1 MKLRKQYLLFFVII
15 TLFIMFCYSVK
26 VFYRKKEMFKTKIFP
41 QSNANALKNT
51 FLTVKSYI
59 LKKELSP
66 QERERIRNDV
76 KLMRNKIQEG
86 IDNGSLQSIY
96 RNNVIEYLLSD
107 TTLEHIM
114 NRDTPFIIKKGVLK
128 KIEKWINFIKN
139 NTTLTYGIHYSEK
152 NPTSIEENEIDLSIP
167 NSQIELFSAGSK
179 NASSESKFIKDFDI
193 GKDNGGYNL
202 FKVKKNDEDNS
213 LLKTYKIR
221 ESCLRRIP
229 GTPVRYGQVTNA
241 LDIVNEDREI
251 RYKASQYFSKPR
263 LIMTETT
270 HGKNSLNNYAAKYYL
285 DYVGKSP
292 EGLTL
297 YHILAFDIQERN
309 FSNCIMVNFDGSI
322 TSVKRNPSIENTLFV
337 LEEYNKE
344 KFNFIE
350 AESGKIENMGLRCY
364 SYKGLSNQKHYFYQ
378 YYNDM
383 GGNIE
388 EVTEHSANKNPFI
401 FKYIPVQY

>member
-1 MKLRKQYLLFFVII
+1 MRKEYLLFLIVII
-15 TLFIMFCYSVK
+15 LILIVCYSVK
-26 VFYRKKEMFKTKIFP
+26 IFYKNKETFRTKIFP
-41 QSNANALKNT
+41 QSEANELTNK
-51 FLTVKSYI
+51 FLTIRAYI
-59 LKKELSP
+59 LKKEISP
-66 QERERIRNDV
+66 RERDIIRNDLN
-76 KLMRNKIQEG
+76 LMRNIIQRG

-96 RNNVIEYLLSD
+96 RTIVIEYLLSN
-107 TTLEHIM
+107 TTIEKIM

-139 NTTLTYGIHYSEK
+139 NTELTFGIHYLKK
-152 NPTSIEENEIDLSIP
+152 NPTSIENEEIKVKLPDSK
-167 NSQIELFSAGSK
+167 IELFSAGSN
-179 NASSESKFIKDFDI
+179 NASSESEFIKDFDI

-202 FKVKKNDEDNS
+202 FRVKKPDEDKS

-241 LDIVNEDREI
+241 LDIVNEDRDV

-263 LIMTETT
+263 LIMAETT

-292 EGLTL
+292 EGLAL
-297 YHILAFDIQERN
+297 YQILVFNIQERR
-309 FSNCIMVNFDGSI
+309 FSDCIMVNYDGSI
-322 TSVKRNPSIENTLFV
+322 SVTKRNPSIENTLFV
-337 LEEYNKE
+337 LEDYNSST
-344 KFNFIE
+344 FNFIE
-350 AESGKIENMGLRCY
+350 AESGNVNNMALRSY
-364 SYKGLSNQKHYFYQ
+364 GYKGLTHQNHYFYQ

-388 EVTEHSANKNPFI
+388 EVIESSTDKNAFI

>member
-1 MKLRKQYLLFFVII
+1 
-15 TLFIMFCYSVK
+15 
-26 VFYRKKEMFKTKIFP
+26 
-41 QSNANALKNT
+41 
-51 FLTVKSYI
+51 
-59 LKKELSP
+59 
-66 QERERIRNDV
+66 
-76 KLMRNKIQEG
+76 
-86 IDNGSLQSIY
+86 
-96 RNNVIEYLLSD
+96 
-107 TTLEHIM
+107 
-114 NRDTPFIIKKGVLK
+114 TPFIIKKGVLK

-401 FKYIPVQY
+401 FKY

>member
-1 MKLRKQYLLFFVII
+1 MKISKEYLFFVII
-15 TLFIMFCYSVK
+15 TLFIVYYSVK
-26 VFYRKKEMFKTKIFP
+26 AFYKKKETFRTKIFP
-41 QSNANALKNT
+41 QSEANELTNK
-51 FLTVKSYI
+51 FLTIRAYI
-59 LKKELSP
+59 LNKEISP
-66 QERERIRNDV
+66 RERDIIRNDV
-76 KLMRNKIQEG
+76 NIMRNMIQRG
-86 IDNGSLQSIY
+86 IDNDSLQSIY
-96 RNNVIEYLLSD
+96 RTIVIEYLLSN
-107 TTLEHIM
+107 TTIEKIM
-114 NRDTPFIIKKGVLK
+114 SKDTPFIIKKGILK

-139 NTTLTYGIHYSEK
+139 NTELTFGIHYLKK
-152 NPTSIEENEIDLSIP
+152 NPTSIENEEIKVKLPDSK
-167 NSQIELFSAGSK
+167 IELFSAGSN
-179 NASSESKFIKDFDI
+179 NASSESEFIKDFDI

-202 FKVKKNDEDNS
+202 FRVKKPDEDKS

-241 LDIVNEDREI
+241 LDIVNEDRDV

-263 LIMTETT
+263 LIMAETT

-292 EGLTL
+292 EGLAL
-297 YHILAFDIQERN
+297 YHILVFNIQERR
-309 FSNCIMVNFDGSI
+309 FSDCIMVNYDGSI
-322 TSVKRNPSIENTLFV
+322 SVTKRNPSIENTLFV
-337 LEEYNKE
+337 LEDYNSS

-350 AESGKIENMGLRCY
+350 AESGNVSNMALRSY
-364 SYKGLSNQKHYFYQ
+364 GYKGLTHQNHYFYQ

-388 EVTEHSANKNPFI
+388 EVIESSTDKNAFI